1 MSLLLTCLT
10 PFTSLCPLARLASWP
25 VAAAADCPP
34 HGPAPGS
41 HRADVLPLLDAIP
54 VALPS
59 AVREVTRYPARQP
72 AVVDS
77 VVSLGMAFAVAIHL
91 AAGSVAAGS
100 AVDHLSEPVV
110 VDLAAAGLGTVPVAA
125 AVLAVVAPVAVCA
138 VIDGRV
144 PDCNVRPAAV
154 DQRPGYRD
162 NRSSPSASG
171 AWLPGAAAGFVRPA
185 GTRHCPGCI

>member
-1 MSLLLTCLT
+1 MSLLLTCLP
-10 PFTSLCPLARLASWP
+10 PFTSLYPLARLASWP

-41 HRADVLPLLDAIP
+41 HRADVPPLLDAIP
-54 VALPS
+54 VALLS
-59 AVREVTRYPARQP
+59 AVREVWRYPAGRP

-77 VVSLGMAFAVAIHL
+77 VVGLVVVCAVVIHL

-100 AVDHLSEPVV
+100 VAEPAVDHLAEPVV
-110 VDLAAAGLGTVPVAA
+110 VDLAAGLGSAPVAA
-125 AVLAVVAPVAVCA
+125 AILAVVAPVAVCA

-144 PDCNVRPAAV
+144 PDCTVRSAAV

-162 NRSSPSASG
+162 NRSS
-171 AWLPGAAAGFVRPA
+171 
-185 GTRHCPGCI
+185 

>member
-1 MSLLLTCLT
+1 
-10 PFTSLCPLARLASWP
+10 
-25 VAAAADCPP
+25 
-34 HGPAPGS
+34 
-41 HRADVLPLLDAIP
+41 
-54 VALPS
+54 
-59 AVREVTRYPARQP
+59 
-72 AVVDS
+72 DS
-77 VVSLGMAFAVAIHL
+77 VVDLGRASAVALHL

-100 AVDHLSEPVV
+100 VAAGSVAAGSAVGHLAEPV
-110 VDLAAAGLGTVPVAA
+110 VDLAAAGLGVAPVV

-162 NRSSPSASG
+162 NRSSPSASE
-171 AWLPGAAAGFVRPA
+171 AWLPGAAASFVRPA

>member
-41 HRADVLPLLDAIP
+41 PRADVPPLLDAIP

-59 AVREVTRYPARQP
+59 AVQEVTHYAARRP
-72 AVVDS
+72 GVVASVVDRGRAS
-77 VVSLGMAFAVAIHL
+77 AVALHL

-100 AVDHLSEPVV
+100 V
-110 VDLAAAGLGTVPVAA
+110 AAG
-125 AVLAVVAPVAVCA
+125 
-138 VIDGRV
+138 
-144 PDCNVRPAAV
+144 
-154 DQRPGYRD
+154 
-162 NRSSPSASG
+162 
-171 AWLPGAAAGFVRPA
+171 
-185 GTRHCPGCI
+185 